1 MKENQKKQKAF
12 FLEFIITKLETVLEN
27 GMNEGIQ
34 RNKIEEKNFY
44 KNKNNEVYIRYNI
57 KDFDTFRFEEKCCD

>member
-1 MKENQKKQKAF
+1 
-12 FLEFIITKLETVLEN
+12 
-27 GMNEGIQ
+27 MNEGFQ